1 MSDEEKESSGLG
13 FLLAL
18 GGAAAAIYTA
28 YKVFNKPEVAEI
40 ELNNVAS
47 TVNSE
52 VSILIPVHFEDAA
65 STIREVKDQ
74 QHLTNFDVLAL
85 EDKGHESDKPESW
98 TIKAWGCQRIAF
110 KATGEYLVFIE
121 PGIKLTPDAVAL
133 SINCLQ
139 ENNLDAL
146 LVQPSILNKTEP
158 VVIAKF
164 LLTLPTPLNENEGT
178 NIDAGFL
185 VINRNAYSAMAGH
198 TRVANEKFEGGA
210 WVKELTATGFSV
222 AVVDGSGVASKLAS
236 IELPEI
242 DEDFAVRAGTFLGTY
257 LLPAVAIL
265 GGRSSF
271 KQFLGSLGLIANIA
285 TVIKSRRIR

>member
-28 YKVFNKPEVAEI
+28 YKVFIKPEVTEI
-40 ELNNVAS
+40 ELNNVTS

-52 VSILIPVHFEDAA
+52 VSILIPAHLDEAT
-65 STIREVKDQ
+65 STIREAKDQ
-74 QHLTNFDVLAL
+74 HHLSNFDVLAI

-98 TIKAWGCQRIAF
+98 TSKAWGCQRIAF

-121 PGIKLTPDAVAL
+121 PEIKLTPDAVAL
-133 SINCLQ
+133 GINCLQ

-146 LVQPSILNKTEP
+146 LIQPTILNKTEP
-158 VVIAKF
+158 AVIANF
-164 LLTLPTPLNENEGT
+164 LLSLPTPLNENEGT
-178 NIDAGFL
+178 DIDASFL

-210 WVKELTATGFSV
+210 WVKELTAADFKV
-222 AVVDGSGVASKLAS
+222 AVVDGSGVASKMAS
-236 IELPEI
+236 IELPVL
-242 DEDFAVRAGTFLGTY
+242 DEDLAVRAGTFLGTY
-257 LLPAVAIL
+257 LLPALAIL
-265 GGRSSF
+265 GGRSTF

>member
-28 YKVFNKPEVAEI
+28 YKVFNKSEVTEI
-40 ELNNVAS
+40 ELKNVAS

-164 LLTLPTPLNENEGT
+164 LLTLPTPLNENDGT
-178 NIDAGFL
+178 DIDAGFL

-198 TRVANEKFEGGA
+198 TRVANEKFEGGT

-236 IELPEI
+236 IDLPEI